1 MKKNKISSL
10 IILVCITLFLLT
22 SCSNYKIKETMNVDV
37 QDFSHTDQNG
47 NKITLAEFKGTPWL
61 AMFIFTNC
69 KTVCSPMTFNMTK
82 IQEALEKED
91 VNNYKIVAFSV
102 DPTVDTPEKLKS
114 YIERFS
120 VIDPSKWLL
129 LTGYTQKYIEQFA
142 KESFNSLVLND
153 PNSDQVVHMSQ
164 FYLVTPEGTVIKSY
178 SGDND
183 VPIDTIVTD
192 LKNLQ

>member
-1 MKKNKISSL
+1 
-10 IILVCITLFLLT
+10 
-22 SCSNYKIKETMNVDV
+22 MNVDV
-37 QDFSHTDQNG
+37 QDFSHTDQTG